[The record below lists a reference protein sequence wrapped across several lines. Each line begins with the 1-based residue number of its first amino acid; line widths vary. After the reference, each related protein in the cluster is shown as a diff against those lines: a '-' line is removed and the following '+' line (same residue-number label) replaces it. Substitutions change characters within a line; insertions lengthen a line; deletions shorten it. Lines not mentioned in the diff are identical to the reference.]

1 MHSSTDY
8 KKKGGRPKGLPK
20 TGGRKPGV
28 LNKKS
33 YWLRDELERVGFDWA
48 DDFKDTMQLCDYD
61 RARILID
68 MLPYLNA
75 KIEPRKID
83 DENENSTD
91 SDSPIN
97 IGSVVNE

>member
-1 MHSSTDY
+1 MDSSTEY

-33 YWLRDELERVGFDWA
+33 YWLRDQLERVNFDWA
-48 DDFKDTMQLCDYD
+48 QDFADTMRVCDYD

-68 MLPYLNA
+68 LLPYLNA

-83 DENENSTD
+83 EDDNSSSEKIEIDILTTINE
-91 SDSPIN
+91 
-97 IGSVVNE
+97 